1 MCGEVQV
8 PEHHL
13 EVRTMMCHVI
23 EIRLNYSSDE
33 IYSASVL
40 NCL

>member
-13 EVRTMMCHVI
+13 EVRTVICHVY
-23 EIRLNYSSDE
+23 LN
-33 IYSASVL
+33 VL
-40 NCL
+40 TIIHHVQFILLQF

>member
-13 EVRTMMCHVI
+13 EVRTMMMCHGYWNAFK
-23 EIRLNYSSDE
+23 LFM
-33 IYSASVL
+33 
-40 NCL
+40 